1 MAGQYKTT
9 LQTPRD
15 WILEYAVISQDGL
28 QGSIDITK
36 IVTDIEIFEH
46 LDKSY
51 LTGSIAIVDSN
62 NIFNVGAFGG
72 GETLEI
78 SIKLPP
84 DVQYS
89 GTNEFQSVTRKF
101 VIDKVT
107 SNTKTN
113 DNTAAMVL
121 HLIDHHA
128 FVSHAT
134 NVNAAY
140 TGMSTDVIRK
150 ILTDNLSMELDGPLI
165 QESQQPIR
173 VVIPNWT
180 ALKAAKW
187 VRNRA
192 ATLDGTP
199 YYLYA
204 TLFDKKLKYKS
215 LAEVLTANAINPGRS
230 YWYSQAL
237 AQSSATMSVEQ
248 QSYNIE
254 SYSDKDDSSLL
265 DLLDDGYVGATHFFI
280 DPTIG
285 LPIQADI
292 NIDTAFQQLV
302 TSGIL
307 KQGQRDYIYKNTYQ
321 VNDTP
326 IHQQPGRV
334 KSHIVMTNAF
344 NDDYVGYSE
353 AADLQTY
360 RLFVLREAFRKFLTA
375 SSTDLVVPGY
385 SFLKGGQDGAA
396 IGKNV
401 EVSFLKNT
409 VAAGDQSLIDLL
421 DKKRSGEFLIYATRH
436 IFKIDSGYSAVMSC
450 VKMADLDIGQAEIDT
465 GGGAG

>member
-62 NIFNVGAFGG
+62 NVFNVGGFGG

-84 DVQYS
+84 QQS
-89 GTNEFQSVTRKF
+89 GVFEDFQSVTRKF
-101 VIDKVT
+101 VIDKIT

-113 DNTAAMVL
+113 DNTAVMVL
-121 HLIDHHA
+121 HLIDYHS

-140 TGMSTDVIRK
+140 TGMSTDVIAK
-150 ILTDNLSMELDGPLI
+150 ILTDNLSMELDRPLL
-165 QESQQPIR
+165 QESQQPMR

-192 ATLDGTP
+192 VSLDGTP

-204 TLFDKKLKYKS
+204 TLFDKKIKYRS
-215 LAEVLTANAINPGRS
+215 LAEILTANAINPGRS
-230 YWYSQAL
+230 YWYSQAI

-254 SYSDKDDSSLL
+254 SYGDKGNTSLL
-265 DLLDDGYVGATHFFI
+265 DLLDEGYVGATHYFI
-280 DPTIG
+280 DPTVG
-285 LPIQADI
+285 LPIQADV
-292 NIDTAFQQLV
+292 NIDTAFQQLAA
-302 TSGIL
+302 SGIL
-307 KQGQRDYIYKNTYQ
+307 KQGQRDFIYKNTYR

-326 IHQQPGRV
+326 LHQQAGRV
-334 KSHIVMTNAF
+334 KSHIALTNLF
-344 NDDYVGYSE
+344 SDGYVGHSE
-353 AADLQTY
+353 AADIQTY
-360 RLFVLREAFRKFLTA
+360 RLFVLREAFRRFLTA
-375 SSTDLVVPGY
+375 SSTDLVIPGY
-385 SFLKGGQDGAA
+385 SFLKGGQNGAS
-396 IGKNV
+396 IGKNINV
-401 EVSFLKNT
+401 TFLKNSM
-409 VAAGDQSLIDLL
+409 GSDGQSLINLM

-436 IFKIDSGYSAVMSC
+436 IFKIDNGYTTIMSC
-450 VKMADLDIGQAEIDT
+450 VKLADMEVAQSEVDT